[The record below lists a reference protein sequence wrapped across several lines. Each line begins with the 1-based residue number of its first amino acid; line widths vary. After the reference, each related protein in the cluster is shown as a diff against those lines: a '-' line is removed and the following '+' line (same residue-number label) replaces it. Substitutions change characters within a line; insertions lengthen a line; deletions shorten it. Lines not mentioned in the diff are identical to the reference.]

1 MKKHIFFV
9 LAFVVLA
16 IVIFSH
22 VALAQTEKGNL
33 LVGGTAHYT
42 INRYEDGRG
51 SNRLLNISPNIG
63 YFFADKWL
71 VGANLPMAYQLT
83 ERPTFSQKVTIFSFS
98 AGAFLRRYFKLSNR
112 MQWFGQAEYNRGWYK
127 NNLNEVF
134 GGNTISSNIHSWNV
148 GAGIGATYFFN
159 QSIGLE
165 GLFKYNYRSQ
175 GGIFNTYPQYALNFN
190 LGLQIYLGRKKTSE
204 EKQNEAVFIAP
215 TQKGNWTLG
224 GSGFSNF
231 SPNSN
236 RIFLQPK
243 FGYFLA
249 NNLLVGG
256 GVGFNFSWGESEFQ
270 TAIDQRDIFAN
281 AFARYYFLPT
291 RFKLFAETGFDYG
304 KSWEQYANAVDG
316 GFRALN
322 FSAGGTY
329 FISHHV
335 GIEASV
341 NYQRAFQQRSFPAN
355 NPLDFRIG
363 LQIYMNKK

>member
-1 MKKHIFFV
+1 MKMHFLFTLTFF
-9 LAFVVLA
+9 
-16 IVIFSH
+16 IFSH
-22 VALAQTEKGNL
+22 VLFAQTEKGNF

-42 INRYEDGRG
+42 INRYENGLG
-51 SNRLLNISPNIG
+51 SNRLLNISPNVG

-71 VGANLPMAYQLT
+71 FGANLPMIYQLT
-83 ERPTFSQKVTIFSFS
+83 ERSTFSQKANIFSFS
-98 AGAFLRRYFKLSNR
+98 AGVFLRRYFKLSNR
-112 MQWFGQAEYNRGWYK
+112 MQWFGQTEYNRGWYK
-127 NNLNEVF
+127 NNFNEVF
-134 GGNTISSNIHSWNV
+134 GGNTIPPNINSWNV

-175 GGIFNTYPQYALNFN
+175 GGIFNTFPQYALNFN
-190 LGLQIYLGRKKTSE
+190 LGLQIYLGRKKASE
-204 EKQNEAVFIAP
+204 EENEATFIAP

-231 SPNSN
+231 SSNSN

-249 NNLLVGG
+249 NNFLVGG
-256 GVGFNFSWGESEFQ
+256 GIGLNFTWGQNEFQ
-270 TAIDQRDIFAN
+270 MADNQKDTFAN
-281 AFARYYFLPT
+281 VFARYYFLPT

-304 KSWEQYANAVDG
+304 KSWEQYNNAVDG
-316 GFRALN
+316 SFRALN

-329 FISHHV
+329 FISRNV
-335 GIEASV
+335 GIEASI
-341 NYQRAFQQRSFPAN
+341 NYQRAFKQRNFLAN

-363 LQIYMNKK
+363 LQIYMNRK